1 MTENIRPLLEQRL
14 SHEKNLFRKHI
25 ILTVMY
31 GIVLCIF
38 LIWGILF
45 FSKNGYSYLFWI
57 YCGLFCLPA
66 VGLGLEINQLVK
78 KRELIAGIEQ
88 YLNLNDDEICE
99 NREIERL
106 INDIPPEPNNSIA
119 GGTFNRILVQVL
131 TGVLMVCVSH
141 YQSSLRHSR
150 QTSVTTKEPSIPVMP
165 TDISSLVPDEIV
177 THRVVSGSAG
187 QYTDEPK
194 HTRAKDWMANLEI
207 LPQVLYE
214 DANFKLEITGTK
226 LKRESLYIYTLFSN
240 NSDHNVS
247 AGNKY
252 DSSYINRQKESLYFR
267 AGSSSHPV
275 KPGMTEEG
283 SIAVS
288 SYDIPWYDLLLEEL
302 TFILEV
308 TNEDASA
315 NGSEDELLLETAP
328 LSIRPTPVEGSG
340 NETQPVMENG
350 ASVLFENNEL
360 RVLSTGLYEILSL
373 KDGKPTAMSH
383 TYWELVIDN
392 KTSHDVTIVDA
403 DCVINGRNALLFY
416 EPDEIY
422 DTIPAGTK
430 KRVTFFLY
438 GAVPDLE
445 SQSKKIGSIMELTSA
460 LRWPLDQIREGSLA
474 FTMNYTDSEG
484 QQQSIPIKDEFISGN
499 PGSTAEK
506 MAEAESHG

>member
-1 MTENIRPLLEQRL
+1 MTENKRPLLEQRL
-14 SHEKNLFRKHI
+14 SHEKNMFRKHM

-106 INDIPPEPNNSIA
+106 INDIPPEPDNSIA

-150 QTSVTTKEPSIPVMP
+150 QTGVTTEEPSIPVMP

-214 DANFKLEITGTK
+214 DEQFKLEITGTK
-226 LKRESLYIYTLFSN
+226 LKRESLYIYTLF
-240 NSDHNVS
+240 VS

-252 DSSYINRQKESLYFR
+252 DSSYINRQKESVYFR

-275 KPGMTEEG
+275 KPGMTEENT
-283 SIAVS
+283 IAVR
-288 SYDIPWYDLLLEEL
+288 SYDIPWYDPLLEEL
-302 TFILEV
+302 TFVLEV
-308 TNEDASA
+308 TNEDAS
-315 NGSEDELLLETAP
+315 NSGSDDELLLETAP
-328 LSIRPTPVEGSG
+328 ISIRPTPVKGSG
-340 NETQPVMENG
+340 NAAQPVAENG

-360 RVLSTGLYEILSL
+360 RVLSTGLYEMLKM
-373 KDGKPTAMSH
+373 KDGKPAPFSY
-383 TYWELVIDN
+383 TYWKLVIDN
-392 KTSHDVTIVDA
+392 RTSHDVTVGDVG
-403 DCVINGRNALLFY
+403 CMINGRNALLFY
-416 EPDEIY
+416 EPGEIY
-422 DTIPAGTK
+422 KTIPAGT
-430 KRVTFFLY
+430 RQTVTFNLY
-438 GAVPDLE
+438 GAVPDQE
-445 SQSKKIGSIMELTSA
+445 SQAEKIGSLIELTSA

-484 QQQSIPIKDEFISGN
+484 QQQSIPVKDEFISGN

-506 MAEAESHG
+506 MAEADSHG